1 MDSKENRGS
10 HMIFGMP
17 GVVFTLGIVSFFMDI
32 SSEMIYPLIPL
43 FLNNVLNASKISI
56 GLIEGIAESTA
67 SILKVMSGWLSDRW
81 LKRKPLIFW
90 GYTLSV
96 ASRPILAMA
105 TTWHMV
111 LIYRFFDRFGKGV
124 RTSPRDALIADSVE
138 TKILG
143 RSFGF
148 HRAMDTLGAVIGP
161 LLAFTLLNL
170 SSNNIRLVFWLSIIP
185 GILAILTI
193 ALSVNERSDK
203 KSEIKKVAGL
213 FSGIKEL
220 DKRFKSF
227 LFIVILFTLGKVP
240 EAFLILRAEELGVEI
255 VLIPVIYLVFN
266 TVTATLSM
274 PMGMVADRIGKRKMI
289 LISYILSGLV
299 YAGFAFSSSAIH
311 IWALFI
317 TYGIFV
323 SINEGVQRAF
333 IATLLNKDLKGTGYG
348 IYHTGI
354 GLSALPGGIIAGI
367 LYQSYGSPVMFIY
380 STTISFICS
389 LLLYILVLRKIT

>member
-1 MDSKENRGS
+1 MDYKENRGS

-67 SILKVMSGWLSDRW
+67 SILKVFSGWLSDRW
-81 LKRKPLIFW
+81 RKRKPLVFW

-96 ASRPILAMA
+96 ASRLILAMA
-105 TTWHMV
+105 TTWAMV

-138 TKILG
+138 TKVLG

-161 LLAFTLLNL
+161 LLAFTLLSL
-170 SSNNIRLVFWLSIIP
+170 SSQNIRLVFWLSIIP
-185 GILAILTI
+185 GIFAILTI
-193 ALSVNERSDK
+193 ALFVKERTDK
-203 KSEIKKVAGL
+203 KSEIKKVISL
-213 FSGIKEL
+213 FSGIKEF
-220 DKRFKSF
+220 DKRFKYF
-227 LFIVILFTLGKVP
+227 LFVVMLFTFGKVP
-240 EAFLILRAEELGVEI
+240 EAFLILRAQELGVSI
-255 VLIPVIYLVFN
+255 ALIPVIYLVFN
-266 TVTATLSM
+266 TITATLSM
-274 PMGMVADRIGKRKMI
+274 PMGIVADRIGKRRII
-289 LISYILSGLV
+289 LISYILSGVV
-299 YAGFAFSSSAIH
+299 YIGFALSTSAIYV
-311 IWALFI
+311 WVLFI

-333 IATLLNKDLKGTGYG
+333 VATLIDKDLKGTGYG

-367 LYQSYGSPVMFIY
+367 LYQSYGPPVMFIF
-380 STTISFICS
+380 STTISFISS
-389 LLLYILVLRKIT
+389 LLLYILVLRKI